1 MDGSEDRSKQPPQT
15 PRTANGNGVVAM
27 TRLRLK
33 PEKEHKSDSYQD
45 LQQLEFSPLLFSSLE
60 HYLPPNMLN
69 VPRDLKLQYMRTIL
83 LRYSTEG
90 ERTRVRKYEFS
101 LPLCLEM
108 QESQIE
114 WECGSFGILV
124 LYHFQFLGRVC
135 EICSLCC
142 NHNRIC

>member
-1 MDGSEDRSKQPPQT
+1 MDGSEDRSKQPPQM
-15 PRTANGNGVVAM
+15 PITANGNGVVAM

-69 VPRDLKLQYMRTIL
+69 VPRDLKLQYMRNIL

-90 ERTRVRKYEFS
+90 ERTRVRKYEFRALS
-101 LPLCLEM
+101 LSPPSVWKCKNLKLNVNVEVL
-108 QESQIE
+108 
-114 WECGSFGILV
+114 GILCCV
-124 LYHFQFLGRVC
+124 IFNFLDECVK
-135 EICSLCC
+135 
-142 NHNRIC
+142 

>member
-1 MDGSEDRSKQPPQT
+1 
-15 PRTANGNGVVAM
+15 M

-69 VPRDLKLQYMRTIL
+69 VPRDLKLQYMRNIL

-90 ERTRVRKYEFS
+90 ERTRVRKYELS
-101 LPLCLEM
+101 LSL
-108 QESQIE
+108 
-114 WECGSFGILV
+114 FG
-124 LYHFQFLGRVC
+124 
-135 EICSLCC
+135 
-142 NHNRIC
+142 NARI